1 MPQNCPNYPKIVQM
15 PPKYTSYPPFA
26 NRDSVAR
33 DSIYASRPVQH
44 RWLLCKCDFGSLLFT
59 VLPSYFA
66 HSYIW
71 IISVTIF
78 TNHVV
83 IIMTGTY
90 QPTSPLVPTQS
101 RACTQKHQAGL
112 FIVITKWQRTPR
124 HIKLYQMIL
133 KIKPRM
139 ILSSYV
145 GGSVLSIVD
154 SSQRRRG
161 WVKIQMTA
169 NASQMTAAVQ
179 RVTLLLGAKNAEHFL
194 VKVHYSALQDKYLSS
209 PYLAAGKFN

>member
-1 MPQNCPNYPKIVQM
+1 MWFRQLIVHCPCLLFCTLLYMNHFCYHFYKSCR
-15 PPKYTSYPPFA
+15 YHYD
-26 NRDSVAR
+26 RDLSAHL
-33 DSIYASRPVQH
+33 P
-44 RWLLCKCDFGSLLFT
+44 FGSYAEQGMHT
-59 VLPSYFA
+59 KAPSRSLHCHHQMTKDTKA
-66 HSYIW
+66 HK
-71 IISVTIF
+71 
-78 TNHVV
+78 VV
-83 IIMTGTY
+83 
-90 QPTSPLVPTQS
+90 S
-101 RACTQKHQAGL
+101 
-112 FIVITKWQRTPR
+112 
-124 HIKLYQMIL
+124 KLYQMIL

-194 VKVHYSALQDKYLSS
+194 VKVHYSALRDKYLSS